1 MKFGESPNQQPNN
14 TENNESKSENLASE
28 RNSLLDKLISRVLDY
43 GTLGAREELGNVFS
57 KTSKEIGPNGKLI
70 VGLAKKAPI
79 LGGIINGWEGAAG
92 VDLQTGERLSSKE
105 SLIRNMVGTAGA
117 ALDVAKIIKPGFT
130 IEGKTLEVFGDIQ
143 KSTTESNPNSPSAK
157 IVGAILSFL
166 QNNKG
171 DVANFEKQ
179 LEDYIQKKNNA

>member
-1 MKFGESPNQQPNN
+1 MKFRESPNQHPNN
-14 TENNESKSENLASE
+14 PENNESKAEKLASE
-28 RNSLLDKLISRVLDY
+28 RNGLLDKVFARILDY
-43 GTLGAREELGNVFS
+43 STLGTRDQLGNVFS
-57 KTSKEIGPNGKLI
+57 DASKEMGPNGKLI

-79 LGGIINGWEGAAG
+79 LGGLINGWEGTAG

-105 SLIRNMVGTAGA
+105 SLIRNMVGTAGV

-130 IEGKTLEVFGDIQ
+130 IEGKTLEIFGDIQ
-143 KSTTESNPNSPSAK
+143 KSITESNPNSPSAK
-157 IVGAILSFL
+157 IGGAILSFL